1 MLVRSIPT
9 LSSLCLWLSSV
20 ALAQQRECDRDGT
33 TSTYNLGGLTVPFDN
48 FCGENITAALS
59 YSWTSE
65 QRRSDCI
72 GRCVKKAPLCYGFNY
87 SPYIDLFQA
96 NCILMK
102 DSVPASNVTKGDL
115 VADAATLN
123 PEFIAQLPDDCKTLG
138 LRGCFEKY
146 GRLGTGTADLA
157 TSTASSSSSTT
168 STTAAPSTG
177 SGDLTREEKIGIGA
191 GLGGAAG
198 SIAILCVVWFVRRC
212 VKRKRATGS
221 YNTVQ
226 QSNNGDTHQ
235 PHGADAA
242 TGGLELASTS
252 PGIFEANAEP
262 FHEIGGRSPHE
273 LRGDG
278 MVGFAG
284 S

>member
-1 MLVRSIPT
+1 MLVCSISN
-9 LSSLCLWLSSV
+9 LSFLCLWLSSV
-20 ALAQQRECDRDGT
+20 ALAQQRECDRDGE
-33 TSTYNLGGLTVPFDN
+33 TSTYNQNGLTVPFDN
-48 FCGENITAALS
+48 LCGRNITAALS
-59 YSWTSE
+59 YGWTPE

-72 GRCVKKAPLCYGFNY
+72 DRCVKQAPLCYGFNY
-87 SPYIDLFQA
+87 TPYIDPFQA

-102 DSVPASNVTKGDL
+102 DSVPASSVTDRGL
-115 VADAATLN
+115 VADAATLD
-123 PEFIAQLPDDCKTLG
+123 PDFLAQLPDDCKTLG

-146 GRLGTGTADLA
+146 GHLGTGTADLA
-157 TSTASSSSSTT
+157 TPTASSSSSTT

-191 GLGGAAG
+191 GLGGATG

-226 QSNNGDTHQ
+226 Q
-235 PHGADAA
+235 HGANAA

-252 PGIFEANAEP
+252 PGVFEANAEP

-278 MVGFAG
+278 VVGFAG